1 MTHNAFR
8 ANYPSPWVG
17 LEAMSIV
24 DQSII
29 NLHNAIL
36 IVHAFWPMHQLSA
49 LVRFNVMDTREI
61 SLAL

>member
-1 MTHNAFR
+1 MTDNVFR
-8 ANYPSPWVG
+8 ANYPSPWAG

-24 DQSII
+24 DRSII

-36 IVHAFWPMHQLSA
+36 IVHAFWPMHQLPV
-49 LVRFNVMDTREI
+49 LIRFNVMDTREI